1 MYKLYDLSLSGHCHR
16 VRLFLNLLGL
26 DYEAVPVDLLSGE
39 HLQEAYLKR
48 NPFGKVPVL
57 EDDGYLVRESNAI
70 LVYLALKHRARD
82 WYPVV
87 DDAKTAAEIQQ
98 WLNVAANEV
107 LQGPAKA
114 YVARVFGGGDEAWN
128 EGVENSHK
136 LYALMEPLLEGRD
149 WLVGDHGTLADIAMY
164 SYISRAPIAGVDI
177 SGYANI
183 QRWLDNVEGLEGF
196 VAMPD
201 PA

>member
-16 VRLFLNLLGL
+16 ARLFLNLLGL

-39 HLQEAYLKR
+39 HLQEAHLKR

-57 EDDGYLVRESNAI
+57 DDDGYLVRESNAI
-70 LVYLALKHRARD
+70 LVYLALKHKARD
-82 WYPVV
+82 WYPT
-87 DDAKTAAEIQQ
+87 DDAKAAAEIQQ
-98 WLNVAANEV
+98 WLNVAASEL

-114 YVARVFGGGDEAWN
+114 YVARVFGGDDKTYN
-128 EGVENSHK
+128 EGVELSHK
-136 LYALMEPLLEGRD
+136 LYAVLDPLLDGRD
-149 WLVGDHGTLADIAMY
+149 WLVGDRPTIADVALY
-164 SYISRAPIAGVDI
+164 SYVSRAPIAGVDI
-177 SGYANI
+177 SGYGNI
-183 QRWLDNVEGLEGF
+183 QRWLANVEGLAGF

>member
-16 VRLFLNLLGL
+16 VRLFLDLLGL
-26 DYEAVPVDLLSGE
+26 DYEIVPVDLLSGE
-39 HLQEAYLKR
+39 HLQQDHLKR

-57 EDDGYLVRESNAI
+57 DDDGHLVRESNAI

-82 WYPVV
+82 WYPI
-87 DDAKTAAEIQQ
+87 DDAKTAADIQQ
-98 WLNVAANEV
+98 WLSVAGNEI

-114 YVARVFGGGDEAWN
+114 YVARVFGGSDAEYN

-136 LYALMEPLLEGRD
+136 LYAVLDPLLGGRD
-149 WLVGDHGTLADIAMY
+149 WLVGDRATLADVALY
-164 SYISRAPIAGVDI
+164 SYISRAPLAGVDI
-177 SGYANI
+177 STYGNL
-183 QRWLDNVEGLEGF
+183 QRWLNNVEGLSGF